1 MQARLLEVRRAFA
14 KDLPEDLR
22 DAISFFDRA
31 EYNSALSLQ
40 DNILFGKLAW
50 GMAGSQAKVGQLMA
64 EVIRDLD
71 LRLLVIELGLETG
84 VGIGGARLTPAQRQ
98 KTAIARAVLKQPAI
112 IVLSE
117 ATAILDGA
125 SQATVMDNLREEFRG
140 RALIWVLHRPSDAA
154 RFDQVLVMKDGKLA
168 ESGAFA
174 ELMDRDDS
182 VLSGLVALE

>member
-1 MQARLLEVRRAFA
+1 
-14 KDLPEDLR
+14 
-22 DAISFFDRA
+22 
-31 EYNSALSLQ
+31 
-40 DNILFGKLAW
+40 
-50 GMAGSQAKVGQLMA
+50 MA

-112 IVLSE
+112 MVLSE
-117 ATAILDGA
+117 ATAMLDGA
-125 SQATVMDNLREEFRG
+125 SQAAVMDNLREEFRG
-140 RALIWVLHRPSDAA
+140 RALIWVLHRPSDASH
-154 RFDQVLVMKDGKLA
+154 FDQVLVMKDGKLA

-182 VLSGLVALE
+182 VLSDLVALE